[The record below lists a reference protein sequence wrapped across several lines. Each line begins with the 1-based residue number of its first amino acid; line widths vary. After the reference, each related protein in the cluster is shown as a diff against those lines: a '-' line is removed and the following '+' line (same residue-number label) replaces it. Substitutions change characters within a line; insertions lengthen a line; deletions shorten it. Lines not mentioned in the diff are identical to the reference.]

1 MKKYKGNVV
10 FVDFWATWC
19 GPCRSGMQTMKPLKE
34 ELKNEKIKFV
44 YLTYPSS
51 PKTTWETMIPDIDG
65 EHYYLTQ
72 DEWNTIA
79 SRFKVSGI
87 PHYVLVD
94 KSGKVVNE
102 KVYLTSSNVELK
114 KLFEPYL
121 E

>member
-19 GPCRSGMQTMKPLKE
+19 GPCRSGMEKIKPLKE
-34 ELKNEKIKFV
+34 ELKHEKIKFV
-44 YLTYPSS
+44 YLTNPTS
-51 PKTTWETMIPDIDG
+51 PKSTWETMIPDIDG

-72 DEWNTIA
+72 DEWNTITA
-79 SRFKVSGI
+79 RFKVSGI

-94 KSGKVVNE
+94 KTGKVANE
-102 KVYLTSSNVELK
+102 KVYFASSNVELK